1 MNQMQIDFIKS
12 LDKGG
17 LNGTVSS
24 VLLRND
30 LNICRYEKT
39 LEFLL
44 QVTVGERT
52 MLIEENKKLSKILK
66 EHNLYHLILEEI

>member
-17 LNGTVSS
+17 LNGTVTS

-66 EHNLYHLILEEI
+66 EHNLYHLILEGV

>member
-17 LNGTVSS
+17 LNGS
-24 VLLRND
+24 VQSILLRHD

-39 LEFLL
+39 LEHLL
-44 QVTVGERT
+44 QTTIGERT
-52 MLIEENKKLSKILK
+52 MLIEENKKLSRILK

>member
-1 MNQMQIDFIKS
+1 VNQMQIDFIKS

>member
-1 MNQMQIDFIKS
+1 MNQLQIDFIKS
-12 LDKGG
+12 LDKDGV
-17 LNGTVSS
+17 NGTVTS

-44 QVTVGERT
+44 QTTIGERT

-66 EHNLYHLILEEI
+66 EHNLYHLILEDV

>member
-1 MNQMQIDFIKS
+1 MNSAQIDFIKS

-17 LNGTVSS
+17 LNGTIQS

-44 QVTVGERT
+44 QTTIGERT